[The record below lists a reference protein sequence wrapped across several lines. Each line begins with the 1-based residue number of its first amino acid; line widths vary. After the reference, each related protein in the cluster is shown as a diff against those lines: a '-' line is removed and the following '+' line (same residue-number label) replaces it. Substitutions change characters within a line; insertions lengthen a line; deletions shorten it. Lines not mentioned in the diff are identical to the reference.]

1 MAKIPDNYLDLFEKR
16 AFAHFATLMPDGS
29 PQVTPVWLGYDGEHV
44 LVNTAVGRQ
53 KTRNVERNAKVAL
66 DILDPDNPYR
76 WLAVRGHVADLTT
89 EGADDL
95 IDQFSNRYKGEPKY
109 QSRRPGEQ
117 RITIKI
123 APDKVTTSSR

>member
-1 MAKIPDNYLDLFEKR
+1 MAKIPENYLDLFEKR

-29 PQVTPVWLGYDGEHV
+29 PQVTPVWVGYDGEHV